1 MMATVRLWRQ
11 ISLCLWLSC
20 LLLVVYSAPVN
31 ENASA
36 VEVNDQSDDNDLGSA
51 IEAMAKAKRAARK
64 RSSLRSSHGR
74 THYRFPNQLKRSGG
88 MHDGDDDFEI
98 DGGDNSEDEFN
109 ESLAAYLE
117 AEDDNSVDLDELA
130 KEIAL
135 NILMEENDKNRENQ
149 LSSIPKKKKVA
160 PVAHRARTNNSL
172 DDKRRKRMNSLVN
185 QLLEEREGADDD
197 DYDSQIGEHAETDDN
212 NEANESL
219 ASESE
224 EDEEDDELVSRVEL
238 RKLFNQG
245 LERRE
250 INALLSQLE
259 RSRDSEEFK
268 SEKKK
273 RTGSDWRKLPRAS
286 LRWRFLHSQGQESN
300 EPSYGRHQSTE
311 EEEPDRQDKS
321 IPFEDRF
328 FGRGFHRVGNIQ
340 DEPIRSI
347 PSEAA
352 KRVQHALKTKN
363 AISVIR
369 KRSIAS
375 LQNSAENK
383 ENGRSALQ
391 ILRKRRSSPPPT
403 TQSKAEE
410 NRTNETSMPL
420 ALPLAEPKN
429 RSASQVQQKSS
440 KDAQVHSGVIRKK
453 SVDWDDYFGYDKRS
467 DNKADDEAMT
477 NYLESDYY
485 KTMAGS
491 LAFRR
496 KRVSAEDQR
505 HSGHL
510 SGMKKRYNA
519 TASNAS
525 DKKKKRFRSMERGA
539 GLDDAEEVLDA
550 AMNVVEE
557 RRERNNIDRV
567 REQLVAELV
576 DNLNEEELDQMTERL
591 SEELDKAIRLDDE
604 EEEDDEPD
612 VKRSVVNQQ
621 LKNKKKKK
629 KSLLQN
635 DERRKRFAVKRSNR
649 HRSGF
654 NGPEIDD
661 DNDCV
666 IAEQVVTTCN
676 MVSHLYGGYRPVLS
690 DACHRHQACF
700 ICSDNEAACDGE
712 FQHRVLALCGPD
724 LLCQSQSRHLLSALG
739 QLDQMEADYLFPLA
753 GQAARI
759 EALCRRDSCLAE
771 YWKGR

>member
-1 MMATVRLWRQ
+1 MASAMLWRQ
-11 ISLCLWLSC
+11 ISLWLWLSC

-31 ENASA
+31 EKGSL
-36 VEVNDQSDDNDLGSA
+36 VDVNDQNDDNDLGPA

-88 MHDGDDDFEI
+88 MHDAEDDYDL
-98 DGGDNSEDEFN
+98 DDTDNSEDELN
-109 ESLAAYLE
+109 DSLTAYLGT
-117 AEDDNSVDLDELA
+117 EDGNTVDLDDLA

-135 NILMEENDKNRENQ
+135 NILMEESEKDRENP
-149 LSSIPKKKKVA
+149 SSSYSKKKKMA
-160 PVAHRARTNNSL
+160 PAAHRPRNNNSL
-172 DDKRRKRMNSLVN
+172 DDKRRKKMNSLVN
-185 QLLEEREGADDD
+185 QLLEEREEAEDD
-197 DYDSQIGEHAETDDN
+197 DYDSQIGEHAEPDDN
-212 NEANESL
+212 NDANESS

-224 EDEEDDELVSRVEL
+224 EDDDDDELVSRLEL

-250 INALLSQLE
+250 LNALLSQLE
-259 RSRDSEEFK
+259 RSRDSDEFQ

-273 RTGSDWRKLPRAS
+273 RTGSDWRKLPRTS
-286 LRWRFLHSQGQESN
+286 LRWRFLHSQGQENN
-300 EPSYGRHQSTE
+300 EPSYGRHQSAD

-375 LQNSAENK
+375 LQSAAENK
-383 ENGRSALQ
+383 ENSRSDLQ
-391 ILRKRRSSPPPT
+391 ILRKRRSPSAST
-403 TQSKAEE
+403 TESKVEE
-410 NRTNETSMPL
+410 NKTNETSMPL

-429 RSASQVQQKSS
+429 RSASQVQHKSI
-440 KDAQVHSGVIRKK
+440 KDAQVHSGIIRKK
-453 SVDWDDYFGYDKRS
+453 SIDWDDYFGYDKRS
-467 DNKADDEAMT
+467 DNKADDEAMR
-477 NYLESDYY
+477 NYLESQYY
-485 KTMAGS
+485 KNMAGS

-496 KRVSAEDQR
+496 KRVSTEDQR

-510 SGMKKRYNA
+510 GGMKKRYNA
-519 TASNAS
+519 SVSNAS
-525 DKKKKRFRSMERGA
+525 DKKKKRFRSMEGSA
-539 GLDDAEEVLDA
+539 GLDDAEDVLSA
-550 AMNVVEE
+550 AMSVVDE
-557 RRERNNIDRV
+557 RREQNNIDRV

-576 DNLNEEELDQMTERL
+576 ENLDEEELDQMTERL
-591 SEELDKAIRLDDE
+591 SEELVKAIRLDEDE
-604 EEEDDEPD
+604 EEDEGLEADD
-612 VKRSVVNQQ
+612 KRSVVNQQ

-635 DERRKRFAVKRSNR
+635 DERRKRFAVKRSSR

-654 NGPEIDD
+654 NG
-661 DNDCV
+661 
-666 IAEQVVTTCN
+666 AEMDGKCWKIIKRI
-676 MVSHLYGGYRPVLS
+676 SHQPTPSVP
-690 DACHRHQACF
+690 
-700 ICSDNEAACDGE
+700 
-712 FQHRVLALCGPD
+712 AL
-724 LLCQSQSRHLLSALG
+724 
-739 QLDQMEADYLFPLA
+739 
-753 GQAARI
+753 
-759 EALCRRDSCLAE
+759 
-771 YWKGR
+771 